1 MAIKLGSTN
10 FGSVYL
16 GSTKMGPAYLGNVKV
31 YSSVPNYNPL
41 NLPPYTIRFRFADG
55 GSPSRNAGILTRV
68 STSPNVW
75 DLTYTSPDWSKLF
88 YGNGLNYWSS
98 ESVLEILGANSTNV
112 TNMDSMF
119 YKCSN
124 LTSVALFDT
133 SSVTNLG
140 MAFYQCSSLT
150 SIPRFDTHL
159 VTSFV
164 STFYQCTSLAS
175 IGDIDTSAS
184 TDMQYTWGYCPSLT
198 ALPKLNLSSS
208 VVIGGMCYGC
218 SSLRTIPPLIF
229 SNNLKSPIHAFQ
241 ECVNVESGAYDMYLT
256 LSAIPDL
263 WSYSDTFTNCGSNTV
278 TGRADLARIPRSWGG
293 TGS

>member
-16 GSTKMGPAYLGNVKV
+16 AYLGNVKV

>member
-16 GSTKMGPAYLGNVKV
+16 GSTKIGSAYLGNVKV

-41 NLPPYTIRFRFADG
+41 NLPPYTIRFRYADG
-55 GSPSRNAGILTRV
+55 MSPSRNAGILTRV

-75 DLTYTSPDWSKLF
+75 DLTYTSPDWSRLF
-88 YGNGLNYWSS
+88 YGNGLSYYNS

-112 TNMDSMF
+112 TNMESMC
-119 YKCSN
+119 YKCSK

-133 SSVTNLG
+133 SSVTNLAN
-140 MAFYQCSSLT
+140 AFFQCSSLT

-164 STFYQCTSLAS
+164 STFYQCSALAS

-198 ALPKLNLSSS
+198 ALPALNLSSALA
-208 VVIGGMCYGC
+208 IGGMCYGC
-218 SSLRTIPPLIF
+218 SSLRTIPPFIF
-229 SNNLKSPIHAFQ
+229 SNVLEALGHTFQ

-256 LSAIPDL
+256 LSAIPGVYG
-263 WSYSDTFTNCGSNTV
+263 YSNMFTNCGSNTV